1 MGLVPGW
8 LKRKAGE
15 LAASRLGKALAMG
28 VIGKFLATNKKTISG
43 ALIGV
48 ASWAWYQ
55 DCGIIFGVD
64 VLALLQRISPAII
77 CDGIQHLL
85 QIVAALLAGAGIQD
99 PREWI
104 SNVGSKKTPEQRLK
118 KQLAEVQAEKKD
130 A

>member
-1 MGLVPGW
+1 MIGLGW

-15 LAASRLGKALAMG
+15 VAAGRIGKALAMG

-48 ASWAWYQ
+48 ASWVWYQ
-55 DCGIIFGVD
+55 DCGVVFGID
-64 VLALLQRISPAII
+64 ILALLQKISPKII

-104 SNVGSKKTPEQRLK
+104 SNVGSKKSPEQRLK

-130 A
+130 N